1 MFNEELRIE
10 DMSLEGFRIVQSQ
23 YFSKL
28 LEPSMTIWSTSI
40 SFNMMAYAAL
50 NNCDTIQILVHDK
63 EKSVIIKP
71 SHSQEPNAID
81 WKKTTSKT
89 KSGRLEC
96 TAFMRPLFQMWGLNP
111 ECRYRTIGRV
121 VQNDR
126 KVMLCFNFENSVSMK
141 GLKTVKDNERES

>member
-50 NNCDTIQILVHDK
+50 NNCDKIQILVHDK

-96 TAFMRPLFQMWGLNP
+96 TAFMRPLFQRWGLNP
-111 ECRYRTIGRV
+111 ECRYP
-121 VQNDR
+121 
-126 KVMLCFNFENSVSMK
+126 KSWK
-141 GLKTVKDNERES
+141 GIKLSASITDEKTLNEFVPAVNGEHAVISSS